1 MDKVQLLNPYLGS
14 QQSDFF
20 PPEVPN
26 SQQFLLTSLKALQS
40 HQGPIDLLLNTS
52 SSPLSAV

>member
-1 MDKVQLLNPYLGS
+1 MTKVGLLNPYLGS

-26 SQQFLLTSLKALQS
+26 TQQFPLTSLKAVQS
-40 HQGPIDLLLNTS
+40 HQGPIGPLLNTS
-52 SSPLSAV
+52 SGPSSAV